1 MPVPPPFLK
10 IWSFYGLNFPRLSAG
25 KGQEGVRIAQRQK
38 VSAPQRQTASLQNGS
53 TVYFTTLPPLL
64 LWIQLHLEE
73 LLFLTY
79 PSSLT
84 RGCKQRLW
92 LMHFRDL
99 AACLQEAYSA
109 GTFWDAPPLSHLSM
123 SRAPFALPS
132 MQLFTSDVWVVLA
145 GISEFVDC
153 FYFLFFWNVNCG
165 RDLR

>member
-1 MPVPPPFLK
+1 MDW
-10 IWSFYGLNFPRLSAG
+10 IFPDYLLGRAR
-25 KGQEGVRIAQRQK
+25 KGVRIAQSTK
-38 VSAPQRQTASLQNGS
+38 GLGCHKDKLLPAKMAP

-84 RGCKQRLW
+84 GVASKGCGLCTLGR
-92 LMHFRDL
+92 

-109 GTFWDAPPLSHLSM
+109 GTFWDAPPLSHL
-123 SRAPFALPS
+123 LYVW
-132 MQLFTSDVWVVLA
+132 LLCTSFYATLHLRCLRVVLT

-153 FYFLFFWNVNCG
+153 FYFLFSENVNCG